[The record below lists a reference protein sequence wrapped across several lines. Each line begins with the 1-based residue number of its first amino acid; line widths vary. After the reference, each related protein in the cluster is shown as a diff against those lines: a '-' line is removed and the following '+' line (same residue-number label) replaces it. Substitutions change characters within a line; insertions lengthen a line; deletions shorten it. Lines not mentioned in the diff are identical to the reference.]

1 MPCMKSLLRALLPM
15 LMFASGGAA
24 SAADLTSYYFPES
37 ERCTLVLDFQ
47 PRRADL
53 AQLAKEARSLS
64 LAKDLL
70 REFKANGSEKCPE
83 AKDVRLLAVFV
94 PGTDNYGRP
103 NFGSRVN
110 LLRLEGPRDKVLQG
124 ADADFKTI
132 DEIGG
137 LTATVF

>member
-1 MPCMKSLLRALLPM
+1 MKSLSRALLPM
-15 LMFASGGAA
+15 LIFAFTGVA
-24 SAADLTSYYFPES
+24 SAADLTSYYFPEA

-53 AQLAKEARSLS
+53 SQLAREARSLA

-70 REFKANGSEKCPE
+70 KEFKANGSGKCPD
-83 AKDVRLLAVFV
+83 AKEVRLLAVFV

-110 LLRLEGPRDKVLQG
+110 LLRLEGARDKVLHS
-124 ADADFKTI
+124 ADADFKSI
-132 DEIGG
+132 DEIGDG
-137 LTATVF
+137 VTATAF

>member
-1 MPCMKSLLRALLPM
+1 MKSFLRPLLPM
-15 LMFASGGAA
+15 LLFACGQGPA

-47 PRRADL
+47 PRRDDL
-53 AQLAKEARSLS
+53 LQLSKEARGVA

-70 REFKANGSEKCPE
+70 KEFKANGSAKCPD
-83 AKDVRLLAVFV
+83 AKEVRLLAVFV

-110 LLRLEGPRDKVLQG
+110 LLRLEGPRDKVLQT
-124 ADADFKTI
+124 ADTDFKTV
-132 DEIGG
+132 DDIGNG
-137 LTATVF
+137 LIATTF

>member
-1 MPCMKSLLRALLPM
+1 MKSLLRPLLLM
-15 LMFASGGAA
+15 LIFASGGPA
-24 SAADLTSYYFPES
+24 SASDLTSYYFPES

-53 AQLAKEARSLS
+53 AQLSKETRSLS

-70 REFKANGSEKCPE
+70 QEFKAHGSEKCPE

-124 ADADFKTI
+124 ADTDFKTI

-137 LTATVF
+137 GLTTTVF